1 VSFVHYGK
9 AESMKQFSL
18 SDDRIVIVKKAQGQY
33 SVTVKQKDSDMKIV
47 EFTPNR

>member
-1 VSFVHYGK
+1 
-9 AESMKQFSL
+9 MKQFNL

-33 SVTVKQKDSDMKIV
+33 SVMVKQKHSDGKFV